1 MGAAP
6 LAYVLWTRFLR
17 HSPANPDWA
26 NRDRFLLS
34 AGHASMLLYGLLHL
48 TGYDVPLEEL
58 KRFRQW
64 GSITPGHP
72 EHGLTPGVE
81 ATTGPLG
88 QGFANGVGMAI
99 AERMLAS
106 SYNRPGLE
114 IIDHRTFGLC
124 SDGDLMEG
132 IASEAASLAG
142 TLGLGKITYLY
153 DDNEISIEGE
163 TDLAFRESVPER
175 FLSYG
180 WHVVGP
186 VDGNDLGAIEQAIA
200 TGIDETDKPSLVVVK
215 TVIGYGSP
223 NKAGTAAAHGEPL
236 GEAEVANARESL
248 GWEYGPFEVPDDVSD
263 FMGSARKRGEA
274 LEVSWQTSLGEYE
287 SEYPELAAALKRD
300 LAGELPDG
308 WDRPLNELIGTYG
321 DAVATRAVS
330 GKSLAAITARV
341 PSLVGGSADLAPSN
355 NSTVAGRGDFSPEN
369 PLGRTLHFGV
379 REHAMGAVANGIALH
394 RGFIPFAATFLI
406 FSDYMRAS
414 IRLGAL
420 SHCRVIWVYT
430 HDSVGVGED
439 GPTHEPISQ
448 LMGLRMIPNL
458 TVLRPADADETIE
471 AWRAAMN
478 HRNGPVALILSRQ
491 ALPQLASVG
500 AMIDAKENFARGA
513 YVVRDSD
520 STPDLIIVGTG
531 SEVQHALAGAQ
542 TLEAEGVKVRVV
554 SMPSWELF
562 ESQPDAYR
570 ESVLPSSVRARVAI
584 EAGARIGWERYT
596 GLDGAV
602 IGMDGYGASAP
613 GATNMKEFGFTA
625 ENVAAVSRRLLQ
637 DRC

>member
-106 SYNRPGLE
+106 SYNRPGHE

-175 FLSYG
+175 FRSYG

-200 TGIDETDKPSLVVVK
+200 TGIDEADRPSLVVVK

-300 LAGELPDG
+300 LAVELPDG
-308 WDRPLNELIGTYG
+308 WDRDLNELIGTYG

>member
-6 LAYVLWTRFLR
+6 AAYVLWTRFLR
-17 HSPANPDWA
+17 HSPSNPDWA

-34 AGHASMLLYGLLHL
+34 AGHASMLLYALLHL
-48 TGYDVPLEEL
+48 TGYDVPLKEL
-58 KRFRQW
+58 KQFRQW

-72 EHGLTPGVE
+72 EHDLTPGVE

-106 SYNRPGLE
+106 SYNRPGHE
-114 IIDHRTFGLC
+114 IIDHRTFAFC

-175 FLSYG
+175 FRSYG
-180 WHVVGP
+180 WHIVGP
-186 VDGNDLGAIEQAIA
+186 VDGNDPDAIEQAIA
-200 TGIDETDKPSLVVVK
+200 EGVNENDRPSLVVVK

-223 NKAGTAAAHGEPL
+223 NKAGTASAHGEPL
-236 GEAEVANARESL
+236 GEAEVAGAREAL
-248 GWEYGPFEVPDDVSD
+248 GWDYSPFVVPDDVSE
-263 FMGSARKRGEA
+263 FMGTARKRGESMEA
-274 LEVSWQTSLGEYE
+274 SWQESLREYE
-287 SEYPELAAALKRD
+287 SEYPEMAAALRRD
-300 LAGELPDG
+300 LAGEFPDG
-308 WDRPLNELIGTYG
+308 WDRDIDELIGTY
-321 DAVATRAVS
+321 DEPVATRAVS
-330 GKSLAAITARV
+330 GKSLAAITAHV

-369 PLGRTLHFGV
+369 PSGRTLHFGV

-420 SHCRVIWVYT
+420 SHCRVIWVFT

-458 TVLRPADADETIE
+458 TVLRPADADETVE
-471 AWRAAMN
+471 AWRTAMN
-478 HRNGPVALILSRQ
+478 HRHGPVALILSRQ
-491 ALPQLASVG
+491 ALPQLPSVG
-500 AMIDAKENFARGA
+500 ATVAARDNFARGA
-513 YVVRDSD
+513 YIARDSE
-520 STPDLIIVGTG
+520 STPDLIIMGTG
-531 SEVQHALAGAQ
+531 SEVQHALTGAQ
-542 TLEAEGVKVRVV
+542 MLEHDGVAVRVV

-562 ESQPDAYR
+562 ESQPDDYR
-570 ESVLPSSVRARVAI
+570 ESVLPPSVRARIAI

-596 GLDGAV
+596 GLDGAI

-625 ENVAAVSRRLLQ
+625 ENVAETGRRVLE
-637 DRC
+637 DRI

>member
-17 HSPANPDWA
+17 HNPSNPDWA

-34 AGHASMLLYGLLHL
+34 AGHASMLLYSLLHL
-48 TGYDVPLEEL
+48 TGYDVPLDEL
-58 KRFRQW
+58 KQFRQW

-106 SYNRPGLE
+106 SYNRPGHDL
-114 IIDHRTFGLC
+114 IDHRTFALC

-142 TLGLGKITYLY
+142 TLELGKITYLY

-175 FLSYG
+175 FGSYG

-186 VDGNDLGAIEQAIA
+186 VDGNDLDALEQAVA
-200 TGIDETDKPSLVVVK
+200 EGVNETGKPSLVVVK

-223 NKAGTAAAHGEPL
+223 NKAGTASAHGEPL
-236 GEAEVANARESL
+236 GDDEVAGAREAL
-248 GWEYGPFEVPDDVSD
+248 RWDYPPFEVPGDVTK
-263 FMGSARKRGEA
+263 FMLKAVGRGASLESAWEN
-274 LEVSWQTSLGEYE
+274 SLSEYE
-287 SEYPELAAALKRD
+287 AEFPDLAAALRRD
-300 LAGELPDG
+300 LAGELPEG
-308 WDRPLNELIGTYG
+308 WDNGLDELTGAH
-321 DAVATRAVS
+321 DESVATRAVS
-330 GKSLAAITARV
+330 GKSLSAITARV

-369 PLGRTLHFGV
+369 PDGRTLHFGV
-379 REHAMGAVANGIALH
+379 REHAMGAIANGIALH
-394 RGFIPFAATFLI
+394 RGFVPYAASFLI

-458 TVLRPADADETIE
+458 TVLRPADGDETIE
-471 AWRAAMN
+471 AWRTAMN
-478 HRNGPVALILSRQ
+478 IRNGPVALILTRQ
-491 ALPQLASVG
+491 ALPQLPDVG
-500 AMIDAKENFARGA
+500 ATVPAKDNFARGA

-520 STPDLIIVGTG
+520 STPDLIIIGTG
-531 SEVQHALAGAQ
+531 SEVQHALLGAQ
-542 TLEAEGVKVRVV
+542 MLDQDGLAVRVV

-562 ESQPDAYR
+562 ESQPEAYR

-584 EAGARIGWERYT
+584 EAGGKIGWERYT
-596 GLDGAV
+596 GLDGAI

-613 GATNMKEFGFTA
+613 GGTNMKEFGFTA
-625 ENVAAVSRRLLQ
+625 ENVAETGRRVVEDL
-637 DRC
+637 R

>member
-1 MGAAP
+1 MGVAP
-6 LAYVLWTRFLR
+6 AAYVLWTRFLR
-17 HSPANPDWA
+17 HNPSNPDWA

-34 AGHASMLLYGLLHL
+34 AGHASMLLYSLLHL

-58 KRFRQW
+58 KQFRQW

-106 SYNRPGLE
+106 SYNRPGHNL
-114 IIDHRTFGLC
+114 IDHRTFALC

-142 TLGLGKITYLY
+142 TLELGKITYLY

-163 TDLAFRESVPER
+163 TDLAFREKVPER
-175 FLSYG
+175 FGSYG

-186 VDGNDLGAIEQAIA
+186 VDGNDLDALEQAIA
-200 TGIDETDKPSLVVVK
+200 EGVNETGRPSLVVVK

-223 NKAGTAAAHGEPL
+223 KKAGTASAHGEPL
-236 GEAEVANARESL
+236 GDDEVAGAREAL
-248 GWEYGPFEVPDDVSD
+248 GWDYPPFEVPGDVSE
-263 FMGSARKRGEA
+263 FMLTALQRGTAQESAWEDSFRRYAAEF
-274 LEVSWQTSLGEYE
+274 
-287 SEYPELAAALKRD
+287 PELAAALRRD

-308 WDRPLNELIGTYG
+308 WDQGLDEMIGNH
-321 DAVATRAVS
+321 DESVATRAVS
-330 GKSLAAITARV
+330 GKALTAITARV

-369 PLGRTLHFGV
+369 PDGRTLHFGV
-379 REHAMGAVANGIALH
+379 REHAMGAIANGIALH
-394 RGFIPFAATFLI
+394 RGFVPYAASFLI

-458 TVLRPADADETIE
+458 TVLRPADGDETVE
-471 AWRAAMN
+471 AWRTAMN
-478 HRNGPVALILSRQ
+478 NRNGPVALILTRQ
-491 ALPQLASVG
+491 ALPQLPSVG
-500 AMIDAKENFARGA
+500 ATVPARGNFDRGA

-520 STPDLIIVGTG
+520 STPDLIVIGTG
-531 SEVQHALAGAQ
+531 SEVQHALMGAQ
-542 TLEAEGVKVRVV
+542 MLEQAGVAVRVV

-562 ESQPDAYR
+562 ESQPEDYR
-570 ESVLPSSVRARVAI
+570 ESVLPSSVRARVSI
-584 EAGARIGWERYT
+584 EAGGKIGWERYT
-596 GLDGAV
+596 GLDGAI

-613 GATNMKEFGFTA
+613 GGTNMKEFGFTA
-625 ENVAAVSRRLLQ
+625 ENVAETARRLLK
-637 DRC
+637 DRS

>member
-106 SYNRPGLE
+106 SYNRPGHE

-175 FLSYG
+175 FRSYG

-200 TGIDETDKPSLVVVK
+200 TGIDEADRPSLVVVK

-308 WDRPLNELIGTYG
+308 WDRDLNELIGTYG

>member
-106 SYNRPGLE
+106 SYNRPGHE

-175 FLSYG
+175 FRSYG

-308 WDRPLNELIGTYG
+308 WDRDLDELIGTYG

-330 GKSLAAITARV
+330 GKLLAAITARV

-500 AMIDAKENFARGA
+500 AMVDAKENFARGA

-637 DRC
+637 DRS

>member
-1 MGAAP
+1 
-6 LAYVLWTRFLR
+6 
-17 HSPANPDWA
+17 
-26 NRDRFLLS
+26 
-34 AGHASMLLYGLLHL
+34 MLLYSLLHL

-58 KRFRQW
+58 KQFRQW

-72 EHGLTPGVE
+72 EQGLTPGVE

-106 SYNRPGLE
+106 SYNRSGHDL
-114 IIDHRTFGLC
+114 IDHRTFALC

-142 TLGLGKITYLY
+142 TLELGKITYLY

-175 FLSYG
+175 FRSYG

-186 VDGNDLGAIEQAIA
+186 VDGNDLDALEQGIA
-200 TGIDETDKPSLVVVK
+200 EGVNETGRPSLVVVK

-223 NKAGTAAAHGEPL
+223 NKAGTATAHGEPL
-236 GEAEVANARESL
+236 GVDEVAGAREAL
-248 GWEYGPFEVPDDVSD
+248 GWDYPPFEVPGDVTE
-263 FMGSARKRGEA
+263 FMRMA
-274 LEVSWQTSLGEYE
+274 LERGASLETAWENSLREYE
-287 SEYPELAAALKRD
+287 AEFPDLSAALRRD

-308 WDRPLNELIGTYG
+308 WDNGLDELIGAH
-321 DAVATRAVS
+321 DESVATRAVS
-330 GKSLAAITARV
+330 GKALATITARV

-369 PLGRTLHFGV
+369 PDGRTLHFGV
-379 REHAMGAVANGIALH
+379 REHAMGAIANGIALH
-394 RGFIPFAATFLI
+394 RGFVPFAATFLI

-458 TVLRPADADETIE
+458 TVLRPADGDETVE
-471 AWRAAMN
+471 AWRTAMN
-478 HRNGPVALILSRQ
+478 IRNGPVALILTRQ
-491 ALPQLASVG
+491 ALPQLPDVG
-500 AMIDAKENFARGA
+500 ATVPASDNFARGA
-513 YVVRDSD
+513 YVVRDSE
-520 STPDLIIVGTG
+520 STPDLIIIGTG
-531 SEVQHALAGAQ
+531 SEVQHALVGAQ
-542 TLEAEGVKVRVV
+542 MLEQDGVAVRVI

-562 ESQPDAYR
+562 ESQPEAYR
-570 ESVLPSSVRARVAI
+570 ESVLPSSVRARIAI
-584 EAGARIGWERYT
+584 EAGGKIGWERYT
-596 GLDGAV
+596 GLDGAI

-613 GATNMKEFGFTA
+613 GGTNMKEFGFTA
-625 ENVAAVSRRLLQ
+625 ENVADTGRRLLE
-637 DRC
+637 DRS

>member
-6 LAYVLWTRFLR
+6 TAYVLWTRFLR
-17 HSPANPDWA
+17 HNPANPDWA

-34 AGHASMLLYGLLHL
+34 AGHASMLLYSLLHL

-58 KRFRQW
+58 KQFRQW

-106 SYNRPGLE
+106 SYNRPGHE
-114 IIDHRTFGLC
+114 IIDHRTFALC

-132 IASEAASLAG
+132 VASEAASLAG

-175 FLSYG
+175 FGSYG

-186 VDGNDLGAIEQAIA
+186 VDGNDLDGLEQAIA
-200 TGIDETDKPSLVVVK
+200 EGVSETGKPSLVVVR
-215 TVIGYGSP
+215 TEIGHGSP
-223 NKAGTAAAHGEPL
+223 NKAGTASAHGEPL
-236 GEAEVANARESL
+236 GDAEVAGARKAL
-248 GWEYGPFEVPDDVSD
+248 GWDYAPFVVPDDVSD
-263 FMGSARKRGEA
+263 HMGRARDRGESFESA
-274 LEVSWQTSLGEYE
+274 WEESLREYE
-287 SEYPELAAALKRD
+287 ADFPDLAAALRRD
-300 LAGELPDG
+300 LSGDLPDG
-308 WDRPLNELIGTYG
+308 WDTGLDELIGTH
-321 DAVATRAVS
+321 DDSVATRAVS

-355 NSTVAGRGDFSPEN
+355 NSTVAGRGDFSLEN
-369 PLGRTLHFGV
+369 PVGRTIHFGV
-379 REHAMGAVANGIALH
+379 REHAMGAIANGIALH
-394 RGFIPFAATFLI
+394 RGFVPFAATFLI

-430 HDSVGVGED
+430 HDSIGVGED

-448 LMGLRMIPNL
+448 LMGLRLIPNL
-458 TVLRPADADETIE
+458 TVLRPADGDETVE
-471 AWRAAMN
+471 AWRTAMSI
-478 HRNGPVALILSRQ
+478 RNGPVALVLTRQ
-491 ALPQLASVG
+491 ALPQLPTIG
-500 AMIDAKENFARGA
+500 ATVPAKDNFARGA

-520 STPDLIIVGTG
+520 STPDLIIMGTG
-531 SEVQHALAGAQ
+531 SEVQHALVGAQ
-542 TLEAEGVKVRVV
+542 MLEQDGVAVRVV

-562 ESQPDAYR
+562 DSQPETYR

-584 EAGARIGWERYT
+584 EAGGKLGWERYA
-596 GLDGAV
+596 GLDGV
-602 IGMDGYGASAP
+602 IIGMDGYGASAP
-613 GATNMKEFGFTA
+613 GGTNMREFGFTA
-625 ENVAAVSRRLLQ
+625 ENVAETGRALLK
-637 DRC
+637 DRS

>member
-1 MGAAP
+1 MGDAP

-106 SYNRPGLE
+106 SYNRPGHE

-175 FLSYG
+175 FRSYG

-300 LAGELPDG
+300 LAGEIPDG
-308 WDRPLNELIGTYG
+308 WDRDLDELIGTYG

-458 TVLRPADADETIE
+458 TVLRPATP
-471 AWRAAMN
+471 MK
-478 HRNGPVALILSRQ
+478 LSR
-491 ALPQLASVG
+491 
-500 AMIDAKENFARGA
+500 
-513 YVVRDSD
+513 
-520 STPDLIIVGTG
+520 
-531 SEVQHALAGAQ
+531 
-542 TLEAEGVKVRVV
+542 
-554 SMPSWELF
+554 
-562 ESQPDAYR
+562 
-570 ESVLPSSVRARVAI
+570 
-584 EAGARIGWERYT
+584 
-596 GLDGAV
+596 
-602 IGMDGYGASAP
+602 P
-613 GATNMKEFGFTA
+613 GG
-625 ENVAAVSRRLLQ
+625 RR
-637 DRC
+637 

>member
-6 LAYVLWTRFLR
+6 VAYVLWTRFLR
-17 HSPANPDWA
+17 HNPSNPKWA

-34 AGHASMLLYGLLHL
+34 AGHASMLLYSLLHL

-58 KRFRQW
+58 KQFRQW

-106 SYNRPGLE
+106 SYNRTGHDL
-114 IIDHRTFGLC
+114 IDHRTFALC

-142 TLGLGKITYLY
+142 TLELGKITYLY

-175 FLSYG
+175 FGSYG

-186 VDGNDLGAIEQAIA
+186 VDGNDLDALEQGIA
-200 TGIDETDKPSLVVVK
+200 EGVNETGKPSLVVTK

-223 NKAGTAAAHGEPL
+223 NKAGKASAHGEPL
-236 GEAEVANARESL
+236 GDDEVAGAREAL
-248 GWEYGPFEVPDDVSD
+248 GWDYPPFEVPDDVSE
-263 FMGSARKRGEA
+263 FMGRAFMRGASLESAWED
-274 LEVSWQTSLGEYE
+274 SLREYA
-287 SEYPELAAALKRD
+287 SEFPDLADSLKRD
-300 LAGELPDG
+300 LAGELPDS
-308 WDRPLNELIGTYG
+308 WDNCLDELIGTH
-321 DAVATRAVS
+321 DESVATRAVS

-369 PLGRTLHFGV
+369 PDGRTLHFGV
-379 REHAMGAVANGIALH
+379 REHAMGAIANGIALH
-394 RGFIPFAATFLI
+394 RGFVPFAASFLI

-458 TVLRPADADETIE
+458 TVLRPADGDETIE
-471 AWRAAMN
+471 AWRTAMN
-478 HRNGPVALILSRQ
+478 IRNGPVALILTRQ
-491 ALPQLASVG
+491 ALPQLPGVG
-500 AMIDAKENFARGA
+500 ATVPAAGNFARGA
-513 YVVRDSD
+513 YVVRDSA
-520 STPDLIIVGTG
+520 STPDLIIIGTG
-531 SEVQHALAGAQ
+531 SEVQHALVGAQ
-542 TLEAEGVKVRVV
+542 MLEKDGVAVRVV

-562 ESQPDAYR
+562 ESQPETYR
-570 ESVLPSSVRARVAI
+570 ESVLPTSVRARVAI
-584 EAGARIGWERYT
+584 EAGGKIGWERYT
-596 GLDGAV
+596 GLDGAI

-613 GATNMKEFGFTA
+613 GGTNMKEFGFTA
-625 ENVAAVSRRLLQ
+625 ENVAETGRRLLK
-637 DRC
+637 DRS

>member
-1 MGAAP
+1 
-6 LAYVLWTRFLR
+6 
-17 HSPANPDWA
+17 
-26 NRDRFLLS
+26 
-34 AGHASMLLYGLLHL
+34 MLLYALLHL

-58 KRFRQW
+58 KQFRQW

-106 SYNRPGLE
+106 SYNRPGHE
-114 IIDHRTFGLC
+114 IIDHRTFALC

-175 FLSYG
+175 FRSYG

-186 VDGNDLGAIEQAIA
+186 VDGNDLDALEQAI
-200 TGIDETDKPSLVVVK
+200 GEGVNETDRPSLVVVK

-223 NKAGTAAAHGEPL
+223 NKAGTASAHGEPL
-236 GEAEVANARESL
+236 GDAEVAGAREAL
-248 GWEYGPFEVPDDVSD
+248 GWDYPPFVVPGDVSE
-263 FMGSARKRGEA
+263 FMRSARNRGSSLEA
-274 LEVSWQTSLGEYE
+274 AWEESLREYE
-287 SEYPELAAALKRD
+287 SEYPELAEPLKRD
-300 LAGELPDG
+300 LMGELPDG
-308 WDRPLNELIGTYG
+308 WDRELDELIGTN
-321 DAVATRAVS
+321 DEPVATRAVS

-369 PLGRTLHFGV
+369 PSGRTLHFGV
-379 REHAMGAVANGIALH
+379 REHAMGAVTNGIALH

-471 AWRAAMN
+471 AWRTAMN
-478 HRNGPVALILSRQ
+478 HRHGPVALILSRQ
-491 ALPQLASVG
+491 ALPQLPSVG
-500 AMIDAKENFARGA
+500 ATVQARDNFARGA
-513 YVVRDSD
+513 YVVRDSE
-520 STPDLIIVGTG
+520 STPDLIIMGTG
-531 SEVQHALAGAQ
+531 SEVQHALTGAQ
-542 TLEAEGVKVRVV
+542 MLEHDGVAVRVV

-562 ESQPDAYR
+562 ESQPDDYR
-570 ESVLPSSVRARVAI
+570 EYVLPSSVRARIAI
-584 EAGARIGWERYT
+584 EAGAMIGWERYT
-596 GLDGAV
+596 GLDGAI

-625 ENVAAVSRRLLQ
+625 ENVAETSRRILG
-637 DRC
+637 DRS

>member
-6 LAYVLWTRFLR
+6 AAYVLWTRFLR
-17 HSPANPDWA
+17 HNPSNPNWA

-34 AGHASMLLYGLLHL
+34 AGHASMLLYSLLHL
-48 TGYDVPLEEL
+48 TGYDVPLDEL
-58 KRFRQW
+58 KQFRQW

-106 SYNRPGLE
+106 SYNRPGHDL
-114 IIDHRTFGLC
+114 IDHRTFALC

-142 TLGLGKITYLY
+142 TLELGKITYLY

-175 FLSYG
+175 FGSYG

-186 VDGNDLGAIEQAIA
+186 VDGNDLDALEQGIA
-200 TGIDETDKPSLVVVK
+200 EGINETGKPSLVVVK

-223 NKAGTAAAHGEPL
+223 NKAGTASAHGEPL
-236 GEAEVANARESL
+236 GEDEVAGARAAL
-248 GWEYGPFEVPDDVSD
+248 GWDYPAFEVPGDVTE
-263 FMGSARKRGEA
+263 FMATALKRGA
-274 LEVSWQTSLGEYE
+274 SLESAWEDSLSKYE
-287 SEYPELAAALKRD
+287 SNFPDLAAALSRD
-300 LAGELPDG
+300 LAGALPDG
-308 WDRPLNELIGTYG
+308 WDSGLDELIGTH
-321 DAVATRAVS
+321 DESVATRAVS

-369 PLGRTLHFGV
+369 PDGRTLHFGV

-394 RGFIPFAATFLI
+394 RGLVPFAATFLI

-458 TVLRPADADETIE
+458 TVLRPADGDETVE
-471 AWRAAMN
+471 AWRTAMN
-478 HRNGPVALILSRQ
+478 IRNGPVALILTRQ
-491 ALPQLASVG
+491 ALPQLPDVG
-500 AMIDAKENFARGA
+500 AKAPAKGNFARGA

-520 STPDLIIVGTG
+520 STPDLIVIGTG
-531 SEVQHALAGAQ
+531 SEVQHALVGAQ
-542 TLEAEGVKVRVV
+542 MLEQDGVAVRVV

-562 ESQPDAYR
+562 ESQPEAYR

-584 EAGARIGWERYT
+584 EAGGKIGWERYT
-596 GLDGAV
+596 GLDGAI

-613 GATNMKEFGFTA
+613 GGTNMKEFGFTA
-625 ENVAAVSRRLLQ
+625 ENVAETGRRLLK
-637 DRC
+637 DHS

>member
-106 SYNRPGLE
+106 SYNRPGHE

-448 LMGLRMIPNL
+448 LMGLRMIPHL

-500 AMIDAKENFARGA
+500 AMVDAKENFARGA